1 MSDSELNC
9 TPPDVLAIAKTAT
22 NDLIPTKSSRVYNH
36 AYERFLTWCN
46 EKNITN
52 YSENVLLAY
61 FCELATNL
69 KMKSSTMWSQYSM
82 IKALLNLKH
91 GLDISK
97 YMKLRAYLKKQNE
110 GYTPKK
116 SKVFTKE
123 QFEDFLNNAP
133 DEQYLGIKV
142 VLVIGVSGACRCDE
156 MVNMTIDNIEDL
168 GSVIHIKIPDSKTKK
183 PRSFTIIGEKY
194 INLYRKYTSLRPP
207 AMESRRFFLK
217 FQNGKCYRMVMGI
230 HTISNVPKTVATFL
244 KLPDSKLY
252 TGHALRRTSATLL
265 VNGGADIT
273 CLKRHGGWRSSTVAE
288 GYLEDSLSNKK
299 ETAKKILMPN
309 SSSLGLNAASDE
321 RNSVDVD
328 LTDVETSKKSKEML
342 LANSFNSTQNSIEL
356 EVNKS
361 GSVLNLCGA
370 TLNNCNFTINM

>member
-1 MSDSELNC
+1 
-9 TPPDVLAIAKTAT
+9 
-22 NDLIPTKSSRVYNH
+22 
-36 AYERFLTWCN
+36 
-46 EKNITN
+46 
-52 YSENVLLAY
+52 
-61 FCELATNL
+61 
-69 KMKSSTMWSQYSM
+69 MKSSTMWSQYSM

-230 HTISNVPKTVATFL
+230 HTIS
-244 KLPDSKLY
+244 
-252 TGHALRRTSATLL
+252 HALRRTSATLL